1 MNIIKFLQGCIFFS
15 IILSIF
21 DGLNIKAGILQQGF
35 IYPTVLGI
43 FFFFLWKYEKKESL
57 YLNIIHKK
65 YALLIMYIAINSFIN
80 INNIIGLEY
89 KGLTSES
96 RLVGNILVLVILF
109 LLTIYYYNVLLI
121 KKNILYWI
129 YKATVYGM
137 FATSIYGLIQ
147 LAGIFQSDIANNIY
161 HFVEPYVNIQMKP
174 YEMNYPPRRLVGFS
188 KEGSTFG
195 NYMSVIF
202 PWIVMGLICF
212 NKKIMS
218 FIMIFLS
225 IIFVI
230 FSYSRIA
237 YGCIFLE
244 LLVMLLWVNKFKK
257 ICINLK
263 FLGALSVILLSVI
276 VFMVSSG
283 IVDFDTLFLKIT
295 DVVFSFSDDASDNR
309 VASNVTRIGL
319 QYAAFSIFIDNF
331 LLGIGLGQFQFHAVP
346 YLPNWSYLSLEI
358 QGFANPGDTNFF
370 YGTFNTH
377 VRILAELGIIGFI
390 LWINIIYQGFK
401 NYIYIIKNV
410 DQDRKDII
418 KLIIISYI
426 ASIISFINFDIFE
439 FFYFWLLLIL
449 SGVIVYKIKN
459 NKNI

>member
-1 MNIIKFLQGCIFFS
+1 
-15 IILSIF
+15 
-21 DGLNIKAGILQQGF
+21 
-35 IYPTVLGI
+35 
-43 FFFFLWKYEKKESL
+43 
-57 YLNIIHKK
+57 
-65 YALLIMYIAINSFIN
+65 
-80 INNIIGLEY
+80 
-89 KGLTSES
+89 
-96 RLVGNILVLVILF
+96 
-109 LLTIYYYNVLLI
+109 
-121 KKNILYWI
+121 
-129 YKATVYGM
+129 
-137 FATSIYGLIQ
+137 
-147 LAGIFQSDIANNIY
+147 
-161 HFVEPYVNIQMKP
+161 
-174 YEMNYPPRRLVGFS
+174 
-188 KEGSTFG
+188 
-195 NYMSVIF
+195 
-202 PWIVMGLICF
+202 MGLICF